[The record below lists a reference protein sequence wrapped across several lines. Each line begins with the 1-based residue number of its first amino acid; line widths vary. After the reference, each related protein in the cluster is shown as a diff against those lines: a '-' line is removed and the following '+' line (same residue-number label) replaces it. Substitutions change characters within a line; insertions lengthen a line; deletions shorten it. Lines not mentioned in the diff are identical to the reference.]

1 MTELVCF
8 QKKVKTR
15 LEGEPKKSENSRPE
29 PEMEDGSDG
38 SDGSDQRFVLAR
50 QKAKGEKPKE
60 VRSLTGE
67 IIDEKRMAELR
78 KIK

>member
-1 MTELVCF
+1 MTELVFF

-29 PEMEDGSDG
+29 AEME
-38 SDGSDQRFVLAR
+38 DGSDQRFVLAR
-50 QKAKGEKPKE
+50 QKSKGEKPKE

>member
-1 MTELVCF
+1 MTKLVCF

-15 LEGEPKKSENSRPE
+15 LESEPKKSENSRPE
-29 PEMEDGSDG
+29 PEIE
-38 SDGSDQRFVLAR
+38 DGSDQRFVLAR
-50 QKAKGEKPKE
+50 QKARGEKPKE

>member
-1 MTELVCF
+1 M
-8 QKKVKTR
+8 QKKVASR
-15 LEGEPKKSENSRPE
+15 LEPESTPEVEKSNSAVVDEADERFISARKKSR
-29 PEMEDGSDG
+29 
-38 SDGSDQRFVLAR
+38 
-50 QKAKGEKPKE
+50 GEKPKE